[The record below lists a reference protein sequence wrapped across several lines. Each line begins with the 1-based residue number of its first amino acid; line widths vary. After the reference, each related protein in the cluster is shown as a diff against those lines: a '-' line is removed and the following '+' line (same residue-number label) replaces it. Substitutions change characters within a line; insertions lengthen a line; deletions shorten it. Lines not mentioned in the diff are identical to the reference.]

1 MATRIQSNVSFA
13 IAQNYIHMVFMV
25 AKKYVEPKEAQRLVK
40 KKEIPN
46 SRKSRYNELEM
57 SGAELLLFL
66 LLLLTVIHE

>member
-1 MATRIQSNVSFA
+1 MPSRISLSYPN
-13 IAQNYIHMVFMV
+13 

-46 SRKSRYNELEM
+46 SGKSRYNELET

-66 LLLLTVIHE
+66 LLLLLLYNQQIIELVWW